1 MNTIKKDRL
10 IILTAVFAILLVVY
24 LVFLYKLQ
32 IIEGEAYY
40 KESRNQ
46 QVTTSTVVAAR
57 GNILDRY
64 GRVIVSN
71 KSSYDLTINESELF
85 PSDDSVDSNA
95 TILKLVKL
103 IREYGEDY
111 IDELPITTS
120 LCLRD
125 RTTTT
130 TSRICEF
137 RLRWIKPALK
147 SLPILLTMRVTSTTD
162 CSVSTSTQEPL
173 PR

>member
-111 IDELPITTS
+111 ID
-120 LCLRD
+120 
-125 RTTTT
+125 
-130 TSRICEF
+130 
-137 RLRWIKPALK
+137 
-147 SLPILLTMRVTSTTD
+147 
-162 CSVSTSTQEPL
+162 
-173 PR
+173 